1 MTELKPVATDED
13 HAALDSS
20 SRSLPSDELNKKIIT
35 ILQQDGRIPYKDI
48 ASELNVSEGTVRNR
62 VNRMKDAGVLKIVAL
77 ADPVAIRYQSDAMIG
92 IKISS
97 VSTPARVAE
106 RLSACQ
112 EVIYIVWVSGRYD
125 LLIEIVSDSTE
136 QFREFLQNHCFDNP
150 DIGSFEVMTAIDMFK
165 NQFFLKR
172 QPG

>member
-1 MTELKPVATDED
+1 MAKLKPVPVDED
-13 HAALDSS
+13 NSALDSS
-20 SRSLPSDELNKKIIT
+20 SRSLPTDELNKKIISM
-35 ILQQDGRIPYKDI
+35 LQQDGRIPYKDI
-48 ASELNVSEGTVRNR
+48 AAELKVSEGTVRNR
-62 VNRMKDAGVLKIVAL
+62 VNRMKEAGVLKIVAL

-97 VSTPARVAE
+97 LSTPARVAE
-106 RLSACQ
+106 RLSECQ

-125 LLIEIVSDSTE
+125 LLVEIVSDSKE
-136 QFREFLQNHCFDNP
+136 QFREFLQTHCFDNP